1 MQDTFKVYHQPTH
14 RFVCREGAGMVG
26 KGGKEGG
33 REDGEDSHYT
43 NGDAYRYQRVR

>member
-1 MQDTFKVYHQPTH
+1 MLGYFQCLSSAYSQV
-14 RFVCREGAGMVG
+14 EGAGMVG

-33 REDGEDSHYT
+33 REEGEDSHYT